1 MSRVGP
7 PALIVGLMLAASACK
22 IMPENPY
29 RTAAEQGNLN
39 AQYLLGRMY
48 ERGQGVAKD
57 DVLAYVWLSA
67 AAEQGSAEAAH
78 GMDSAAGQADA
89 RAAGRG
95 PDARQRTAR
104 EGVAGRAV
112 DPAPWAASGRAGPP
126 GP

>member
-78 GMDSAAGQADA
+78 GMDSAAA
-89 RAAGRG
+89 RLTPEQLAE
-95 PDARQRTAR
+95 ARMLASAR
-104 EGVAGRAV
+104 RVKA
-112 DPAPWAASGRAGPP
+112 WQAGP
-126 GP
+126 